1 MHNTIEILSKS
12 RPFRNLN
19 HKTLEKLYPLLDGNI
34 KFFEKGSLIV
44 NEGAHIEYIGIVLS
58 GKLAVSNFYLTGE
71 ESLVNKLQPTYSF
84 GIEIT
89 CTCEKT
95 SPFSIYTLTDSEVFF
110 FDSNIILKKGI
121 LPEKYRLLILQDTI
135 QFIADENMRK
145 YYKIKII
152 SHYKLRQKIIA
163 YLLLE
168 RQKNK
173 NNTFTIPYNR
183 EELSKFLCVNR
194 SSLSHE
200 LSLMQEEGLI
210 KFDKNKF
217 EILSLT
223 I

>member
-89 CTCEKT
+89 CTCEKI